1 MFAPRSSS
9 VLFSNHCE
17 HVSEKNGLILPIG
30 TTANPLERAIVSM
43 QLSVL
48 ASVVTYNSA
57 EHIVACVESLLA
69 QTFHPMCIVVTD
81 NASSDGSAEIVEA
94 HFGTRVRL
102 IRNDRNLGFSKA
114 HNDAIRSTDCSY
126 VLTLNPDAVLQKD
139 FVAILAGFLENHPH
153 HGSVSG
159 KLYRMNATHAPVRKN
174 GRLVLDSTGMEFL
187 PNQRHRDRGA
197 GQEDD
202 GRFSSREEVFGT
214 TAAAGFYRR
223 AMLEDVALHGEYFDE
238 GFFIYRE
245 DVDLAWRARLYGWG
259 CGFEPE
265 AIGYH
270 VRQGIPERRSLLSA
284 EINYHSTKNRFL
296 LRVKNM
302 PLGMFFR
309 HLPAIA
315 ARDLLVLGYALAK
328 EHYSLRAVSFLRT
341 NWRLYMACRREIEKR
356 RRIGHHE
363 IERWIRW
370 GTQHVPLEAE
380 SVVDQP
386 RADPDSLLS

>member
-1 MFAPRSSS
+1 
-9 VLFSNHCE
+9 
-17 HVSEKNGLILPIG
+17 
-30 TTANPLERAIVSM
+30 M

-69 QTFHPMCIVVTD
+69 QTYHPMCVVVTD
-81 NASSDGSAEIVEA
+81 NASRDRSAEIIESR
-94 HFGTRVRL
+94 FGTRVRL
-102 IRNDRNLGFSKA
+102 IRNGRNLGFSKA
-114 HNDAIRSTDCSY
+114 HNDAIRAADCSY

-139 FVAILAGFLENHPH
+139 FIAILVEFLEKHPR
-153 HGSVSG
+153 HGSATG
-159 KLYRMNATHAPVRKN
+159 KLYRMNAAHEPIRRN

-197 GQEDD
+197 AG
-202 GRFSSREEVFGT
+202 GRWRLRSPEEVFGT

-223 AMLEDVALHGEYFDE
+223 AMLEDVAIYDEYFDE
-238 GFFIYRE
+238 GFFVYRE
-245 DVDLAWRARLYGWG
+245 DVDLAWRARLFGWE

-265 AIGYH
+265 AVGYH
-270 VRQGIPERRSLLSA
+270 VRQGIPERRSLLSS

-302 PLGMFFR
+302 PMGMFFR

-328 EHYSLRAVSFLRT
+328 EHYSLRAISFLRA
-341 NWRLYMACRREIEKR
+341 NWRRYMACRKEIERR

-386 RADPDSLLS
+386 RADPDSLLG